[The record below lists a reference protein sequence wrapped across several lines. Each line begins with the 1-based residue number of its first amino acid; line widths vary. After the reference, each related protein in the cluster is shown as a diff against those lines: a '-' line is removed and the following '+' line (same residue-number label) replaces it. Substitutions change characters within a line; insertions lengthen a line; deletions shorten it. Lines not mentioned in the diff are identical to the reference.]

1 MSLYFFLGVM
11 LTKIIGSNL
20 PSQVIMS
27 SSRELV
33 IKFKSNI
40 NNASFFIKNVEA
52 KFLIDY
58 ETVDNGKIKFNL
70 IFCMFE

>member
-1 MSLYFFLGVM
+1 M